1 MKHYTL
7 VLNLLLLTSYTQ
19 LKTPTSVSPKCKI
32 LPSELKCC
40 LNINTVSHVVQSFRI
55 TNKYFHLLGQ
65 FRGKFE
71 DRRRLVD
78 TQLCLTRVDHFQG
91 SLHCV
96 LKKRSTTSDLMRRL
110 FRSPRHV
117 FTTKLQINLEKT
129 CILQN
134 FLLLI

>member
-1 MKHYTL
+1 MWFK
-7 VLNLLLLTSYTQ
+7 
-19 LKTPTSVSPKCKI
+19 VSG
-32 LPSELKCC
+32 LQT
-40 LNINTVSHVVQSFRI
+40 NISN
-55 TNKYFHLLGQ
+55 LLGQ

-71 DRRRLVD
+71 DRRGLVN

-117 FTTKLQINLEKT
+117 FTTKLQINLVKT

-134 FLLLI
+134 FLLLNKYFLVKFKIITV